1 MPSGVRPTGIER
13 CGRILAVRD
22 RNSSILRDQSHSR
35 LNSYVEVVSERTN
48 NGAIPFPS
56 PPWLRKD
63 WPPLPPQNLSSI
75 HTDRSSADD
84 GSRVKPPRALQPL
97 NGALPRKFA
106 HSERFALPRMTA
118 PAARNTIHHH
128 GIRRNDA
135 AYECERSCCRLHFV
149 SSCEVVLHQDRK
161 ISLNLASR

>member
-1 MPSGVRPTGIER
+1 MIPSCETSPTVGLRPK
-13 CGRILAVRD
+13 
-22 RNSSILRDQSHSR
+22 LRLFPEGQTTEPSVSVPTVAAHMFAAAATAEPELDPHGSKLSR
-35 LNSYVEVVSERTN
+35 Y
-48 NGAIPFPS
+48 
-56 PPWLRKD
+56 
-63 WPPLPPQNLSSI
+63 
-75 HTDRSSADD
+75 

-118 PAARNTIHHH
+118 PAARNTIRHH

-149 SSCEVVLHQDRK
+149 SSREVALHQDRK